1 MTTDS
6 NKENKMDAFFKKSEG
21 KEVTSFPSGV
31 KAAKGKIGMA
41 YDKLK
46 DFAKKNGAEIA
57 VYSSAL
63 LTSGGMTLWGA
74 MTGASPE
81 VVFAGAVAAGGIVAK
96 SVDVAVSTLAA
107 AKAKKTR

>member
-1 MTTDS
+1 
-6 NKENKMDAFFKKSEG
+6 
-21 KEVTSFPSGV
+21 
-31 KAAKGKIGMA
+31 
-41 YDKLK
+41 
-46 DFAKKNGAEIA
+46 
-57 VYSSAL
+57 
-63 LTSGGMTLWGA
+63 MTLWGA